1 MVPDPTSI
9 LVVEDHAEV
18 AQSVREILEEEGYHV
33 EVAGDGERALELFPK
48 LHPCLVLLD
57 MRLPK
62 LCGTEL
68 LLRLRDADAES
79 AIVAV
84 TASADVPGEVSAVLR
99 KPFDVDELLAVARR
113 FCGVPR
119 AAALAPEDG
128 SHG

>member
-1 MVPDPTSI
+1 MAPDPTSI

-18 AQSVREILEEEGYHV
+18 AESVREILEEEGYTV
-33 EVAGDGERALELFPK
+33 EVAADGERALEIFPR
-48 LHPCLVLLD
+48 LHPSLVLLD

-62 LCGTEL
+62 IPGSEL
-68 LLRLRDADAES
+68 LLLLRAANAGT

-84 TASADVPGEVSAVLR
+84 TASAEVPREAAAVLQ

-119 AAALAPEDG
+119 PPAPMPKDG